1 MLQALCKHLSYRE
14 VDIMGLNRMMMK
26 NGEDLKNIK
35 AMMTVGQ
42 GFPMFGFKNG
52 NFGIL
57 SPNPLPN
64 GVLVTSCYYMTNMFF
79 LAPSSIKSCTINNI
93 TINNNA
99 TNRDLYSYLTQ
110 NNGKTIPVIF
120 HFD

>member
-1 MLQALCKHLSYRE
+1 
-14 VDIMGLNRMMMK
+14 MGLNRMMMK

-35 AMMTVGQ
+35 AMMTVGT
-42 GFPMFGFKNG
+42 GFSSYGFNNGHFGS
-52 NFGIL
+52 I

-64 GVLVTSCYYMTNMFF
+64 GVLVAKCYAKSSIFY

-93 TINNNA
+93 TVNS
-99 TNRDLYSYLTQ
+99 TSGGSKLYAYLQQ
-110 NNGKTIPVIF
+110 NMGKTIPVIF

>member
-1 MLQALCKHLSYRE
+1 
-14 VDIMGLNRMMMK
+14 MGLNRNLLMGQ
-26 NGEDLKNIK
+26 NVGQNVDLKNIK
-35 AMMTVGQ
+35 AMMTVGYGSSRY
-42 GFPMFGFKNG
+42 GFRKG
-52 NFGIL
+52 NFGSL

-64 GVLVTSCYYMTNMFF
+64 GVLVTDCYATSFNTCT

-93 TINNNA
+93 TFNNK
-99 TNRDLYSYLTQ
+99 TISTYLSPYLQQ

>member
-1 MLQALCKHLSYRE
+1 
-14 VDIMGLNRMMMK
+14 MGLNRMMMK

-42 GFPMFGFKNG
+42 NSKTYGFEDKYIKTGS
-52 NFGIL
+52 L

-64 GVLVTSCYYMTNMFF
+64 GVLVTVCSTLRSYFS

-93 TINNNA
+93 TVRNNERNG
-99 TNRDLYSYLTQ
+99 NLESYLKQ
-110 NNGKTIPVIF
+110 NVGKTIPVIF

>member
-1 MLQALCKHLSYRE
+1 
-14 VDIMGLNRMMMK
+14 MGLNRNLLMGQ
-26 NGEDLKNIK
+26 NVDLKNIK
-35 AMMTVGQ
+35 AMMTVGNIFLGY
-42 GFPMFGFKNG
+42 GFNDGKFGS
-52 NFGIL
+52 L

-64 GVLVTSCYYMTNMFF
+64 GVLVTSCYNFAGTFS

-93 TINNNA
+93 TVNNGTAPNS
-99 TNRDLYSYLTQ
+99 LVSYLQQ

>member
-1 MLQALCKHLSYRE
+1 
-14 VDIMGLNRMMMK
+14 MGLNRNLLMGQ
-26 NGEDLKNIK
+26 NVDLKNIK

-42 GFPMFGFKNG
+42 GFSSFGFN
-52 NFGIL
+52 NEIFGSL

-64 GVLVTSCYYMTNMFF
+64 GVSVVTCYARMSAFY

-93 TINNNA
+93 TVNNSSSSN
-99 TNRDLYSYLTQ
+99 DLYSYLKK

>member
-1 MLQALCKHLSYRE
+1 
-14 VDIMGLNRMMMK
+14 MGLNRMMMK
-26 NGEDLKNIK
+26 NGEDLKGIK

-42 GFPMFGFKNG
+42 GFQMFGFMDG
-52 NFGIL
+52 SFGSL

-64 GVLVTSCYYMTNMFF
+64 GVLVTECYTVSNRVF

-93 TINNNA
+93 TIKNYERNN
-99 TNRDLYSYLTQ
+99 DLFSYVQQ
-110 NNGKTIPVIF
+110 NTGKTIPVIF